1 MQRCKAAIQCFERFC
16 DVMFAVNVASDA
28 DIDGG
33 HIVFSFLTNLLRCKS
48 LGRSALYPFDVGRV
62 KENLPTTHI
71 ELGSKSERGTFK
83 LESTTG
89 KNSAYEG
96 SGQK

>member
-1 MQRCKAAIQCFERFC
+1 M
-16 DVMFAVNVASDA
+16 
-28 DIDGG
+28 
-33 HIVFSFLTNLLRCKS
+33 
-48 LGRSALYPFDVGRV
+48 YPFDVGRV

-71 ELGSKSERGTFK
+71 EIGSKSERGTFE

>member
-1 MQRCKAAIQCFERFC
+1 M
-16 DVMFAVNVASDA
+16 
-28 DIDGG
+28 
-33 HIVFSFLTNLLRCKS
+33 
-48 LGRSALYPFDVGRV
+48 YPFDVGRV

-71 ELGSKSERGTFK
+71 EIGSKSERGTFE

-96 SGQK
+96 SGQKRVKALDDLPTSKTS